1 MNKVSQERNIPKIV
15 ALVLIGL
22 LVVTII
28 CLVVLISQKTK
39 SSTKFI
45 AQYISESL
53 SGENSKQA
61 GQNKQI
67 DPANQQNSP
76 DHQNQSKSPDNTNQH
91 LSLELLNNNS
101 ENNDSPEQT
110 ENSIS
115 VIELTE
121 LADSEK
127 SERSD
132 PDSGKTDESGSKNPE
147 NADSDPDSD
156 TDTDTDATSDPD
168 TDTDSDSDAGIAD
181 SEQDQPAE
189 TTKPPASEM
198 AMHPSGDFKYIA
210 LTFDD
215 GPYDKVDLGILDL
228 LNKYEGH
235 ATFFL
240 LGGRI
245 DTYPDTVK
253 AIAEQ
258 GSELANHSFNHKYLT
273 KISYEEL
280 LAEINLTNDLIQQYT
295 GITPALIRPPY
306 GAYNDF
312 VLEALPYPFVN
323 WNHDTEDWSLQ
334 NADLISQSLEDAKA
348 GSVILMHS
356 LYPETLEA
364 LEKSLPILYE
374 QGYRFVTVSELYRI
388 YGVSLIPHG
397 LHKSPT
403 YDSGIY

>member
-45 AQYISESL
+45 AQYISDSL

-61 GQNKQI
+61 AQNKQT

-110 ENSIS
+110 ENSIR
-115 VIELTE
+115 VIELAE

-132 PDSGKTDESGSKNPE
+132 PDSGKTDESGSKNSE
-147 NADSDPDSD
+147 NAD
-156 TDTDTDATSDPD
+156 TDPD
-168 TDTDSDSDAGIAD
+168 TDTDSDAGIAD
-181 SEQDQPAE
+181 SERDQPAE
-189 TTKPPASEM
+189 TTKPPASEI

-258 GSELANHSFNHKYLT
+258 GSELANHSYNHKNLT

-280 LAEINLTNDLIQQYT
+280 LAEINLTNELIQQCT

-312 VLEALPYPFVN
+312 VLEVLPYPFVN

>member
-61 GQNKQI
+61 AQNKQT

-91 LSLELLNNNS
+91 LSLESLNKNS

-168 TDTDSDSDAGIAD
+168 TDTDSDAGIAD

-189 TTKPPASEM
+189 TTKPPASEI

-334 NADLISQSLEDAKA
+334 NADLISKSLEDAKA